1 MKILITW
8 WAGFVASN
16 ITKVL
21 LDQWHTIISIDNFI
35 LGKKEYVQPYMD
47 NQRYSFLE
55 EDLLHI
61 DQIQSYFQ
69 WVDLVIHLA
78 ANSDISKGAQITDI
92 DLTIWTIATYNV
104 LECMRKY
111 NVKQIIFAS
120 TSAVY
125 GMAKTTPTAEDN
137 GPLFPISLYGASKL
151 ACEALISSFSH
162 NYDIQAWIF
171 RFGNVIGRNSTHG
184 AAYDFVTKL
193 KNDPTQL
200 TILGNGKQ
208 AKPYIYVDDLI
219 DGIWFW
225 YSHAKDMLNYFNLTT
240 PWNTTVSFIAQS
252 IIQHLWLHDVV
263 INYTWWEQ
271 WRKWD
276 VPQVQLD
283 NAKLQQLW
291 WGPKYDSEYAVIQ
304 GTKDIVDQIYFGKNI
319 SWK

>member
-1 MKILITW
+1 
-8 WAGFVASN
+8 
-16 ITKVL
+16 
-21 LDQWHTIISIDNFI
+21 
-35 LGKKEYVQPYMD
+35 
-47 NQRYSFLE
+47 
-55 EDLLHI
+55 
-61 DQIQSYFQ
+61 
-69 WVDLVIHLA
+69 
-78 ANSDISKGAQITDI
+78 
-92 DLTIWTIATYNV
+92 
-104 LECMRKY
+104 MRKY

-219 DGIWFW
+219 DGIWF
-225 YSHAKDMLNYFNLTT
+225 
-240 PWNTTVSFIAQS
+240 
-252 IIQHLWLHDVV
+252 
-263 INYTWWEQ
+263 
-271 WRKWD
+271 
-276 VPQVQLD
+276 
-283 NAKLQQLW
+283 
-291 WGPKYDSEYAVIQ
+291 
-304 GTKDIVDQIYFGKNI
+304 
-319 SWK
+319 